1 MELNIFYFFLGG
13 YEMDLDKNAE
23 DVKSS
28 FKTHIVFR
36 NIFKEALVAF
46 LVCLAV
52 YGVTFYLRDG
62 IYLRNGINLD
72 FLNMIFITA
81 TVFVIIASVLLI
93 ISMGSLIVTCKSINK
108 FSSYTSDFDKN
119 MAELEKALSDRYNVA
134 CALAIGYKIM
144 YNELYERAHP
154 HITEKEVEKF
164 EKLKTF
170 GGMAEILST
179 ATTNESLSS
188 QLKTVGDNWAD

>member
-1 MELNIFYFFLGG
+1 
-13 YEMDLDKNAE
+13 MDLDKNAE
-23 DVKSS
+23 DVRSS

-52 YGVTFYLRDG
+52 YGVTFLLD
-62 IYLRNGINLD
+62 RNHSGLLD
-72 FLNMIFITA
+72 MIFITA

-93 ISMGSLIVTCKSINK
+93 ISMASLIVTCKSINK

>member
-1 MELNIFYFFLGG
+1 
-13 YEMDLDKNAE
+13 
-23 DVKSS
+23 
-28 FKTHIVFR
+28 
-36 NIFKEALVAF
+36 
-46 LVCLAV
+46 
-52 YGVTFYLRDG
+52 
-62 IYLRNGINLD
+62 
-72 FLNMIFITA
+72 
-81 TVFVIIASVLLI
+81 
-93 ISMGSLIVTCKSINK
+93 
-108 FSSYTSDFDKN
+108 
-119 MAELEKALSDRYNVA
+119 MAELEKALTDRYNVA

>member
-1 MELNIFYFFLGG
+1 
-13 YEMDLDKNAE
+13 MDLDKNAE
-23 DVKSS
+23 DVRSS

-52 YGVTFYLRDG
+52 YGVTFYLR
-62 IYLRNGINLD
+62 YLRDRNHSGFLD
-72 FLNMIFITA
+72 MIFITA

-93 ISMGSLIVTCKSINK
+93 ISMGSLIVTCKRINK

-179 ATTNESLSS
+179 A
-188 QLKTVGDNWAD
+188 

>member
-1 MELNIFYFFLGG
+1 
-13 YEMDLDKNAE
+13 MDFDKNAE
-23 DVKSS
+23 DIRSS

-62 IYLRNGINLD
+62 EINSS

-81 TVFVIIASVLLI
+81 TVFVIIASALLI
-93 ISMGSLIVTCKSINK
+93 ISMGSLIVTCKSITK

-119 MAELEKALSDRYNVA
+119 MAELEKVLLDKYNVA

-170 GGMAEILST
+170 GGMAEVLSST
-179 ATTNESLSS
+179 TTNESLSS

>member
-1 MELNIFYFFLGG
+1 
-13 YEMDLDKNAE
+13 MDLDKNTE
-23 DVKSS
+23 DVRSS

-62 IYLRNGINLD
+62 INSS

-81 TVFVIIASVLLI
+81 TVFVIIASALLI

-179 ATTNESLSS
+179 ATSNESLSS